1 MANFKEIENL
11 DALTKLF
18 EASSTEPV
26 VLFKHSN
33 SCGISSDLYE
43 QVSTIDG
50 VINLVTVQISR
61 GISNEIESRL
71 GIRHASPQ
79 AFVIKDGKAIY
90 SASHYAISPTEIEKH
105 IK

>member
-1 MANFKEIENL
+1 MADFREIENIE
-11 DALTKLF
+11 ALTKLI

-33 SCGISSDLYE
+33 SCGISADLYE
-43 QVSTIDG
+43 QMSAVNG

-61 GISNEIESRL
+61 NISNEIESRL

-79 AFVIKDGKAIY
+79 AFVIKDGKAVY
-90 SASHYAISPTEIEKH
+90 SASHYAISPAEIEKH
-105 IK
+105 I

>member
-11 DALTKLF
+11 DELTKLF

-33 SCGISSDLYE
+33 SCGISADLYE

>member
-1 MANFKEIENL
+1 MATFKEIQNTEKL
-11 DALTKLF
+11 DELL
-18 EASSTEPV
+18 EASANEPV

-33 SCGISSDLYE
+33 TCGISADLYE
-43 QVSTIDG
+43 QVSSVDG

-79 AFVIKDGKAIY
+79 AFVVKDGKAVY
-90 SASHYAISPTEIEKH
+90 SASHYAISPAEIQKH
-105 IK
+105 LK